1 MMDRI
6 KKITED
12 VARAYRQV
20 FGDRLV
26 AVILYGSYARGDY
39 DSESDVDLVAIVRGE
54 RYSLQQQLKQ
64 VWDVC
69 DDLELEYGIMISPA
83 VIPYAEY
90 EEYKDIL
97 PYYRNIRDEG
107 VNIVA

>member
-1 MMDRI
+1 M
-6 KKITED
+6 
-12 VARAYRQV
+12 
-20 FGDRLV
+20 
-26 AVILYGSYARGDY
+26 
-39 DSESDVDLVAIVRGE
+39 DLVAIVRGE

-69 DDLELEYGIMISPA
+69 DDLELEYGIMISPT